1 MKSQSALAVCLA
13 ALCTAGP
20 ACQRREIQEVQIDGS
35 STVAPVAELAAEFF
49 REQSPEIHVTVG
61 TSGTGG
67 GFKKFLDPNPALRT
81 DLNDASRPISP
92 AEIKTAASVGVHFFE
107 IPIAIDGIAIVVHP
121 SNTFCEHVTVEE
133 LKRIWGPGSTITNWK
148 HVRDGFPDLPL
159 KLYGP
164 GTDSGT
170 FDYFTEE
177 ICGKVKASRS
187 DFAASEND
195 NQLVQGVSG
204 DPGALGYFG
213 YSYYETNHEKLR
225 LVAVDGG
232 DGVPIR
238 PDMDA
243 IRSGRYRPLS
253 RPLFIYVNLASAE
266 RAPVAAF
273 VRFLLQNAE
282 RIVEHPHVNYVAL
295 PRSTYADALSRFES
309 RVAGTSTSSGGAAV
323 ASN

>member
-1 MKSQSALAVCLA
+1 MAFGALV
-13 ALCTAGP
+13 P
-20 ACQRREIQEVQIDGS
+20 SCQRRQIQEVQIDGS
-35 STVAPVAELAAEFF
+35 STVAPVTQLAAELF
-49 REQSPEIHVTVG
+49 RDQSPDIHVTVG

-92 AEIKTAASVGVHFFE
+92 AELKTAESVGVEFIE
-107 IPIAIDGIAIVVHP
+107 LPIAIDGIAIVVHP
-121 SNTFCEHVTVEE
+121 SNTFCQHMTVDE
-133 LKRIWGPGSTITNWK
+133 LKRIWAPGSAVTNWK
-148 HVRDGFPDLPL
+148 HVREGFPDLPL

-170 FDYFTEE
+170 FDYFTEV
-177 ICGKVKASRS
+177 ICGKAKASRA

-213 YSYYETNHEKLR
+213 FSYYETNHDKLR
-225 LVAVDGG
+225 LVAIDGG
-232 DGVPIR
+232 DGVPVR
-238 PDMDA
+238 PDMNV

-253 RPLFIYVNLASAE
+253 RPLYIYVNRASAD
-266 RAPVAAF
+266 RPAVAAF
-273 VRFLLQNAE
+273 VRFMLENAE
-282 RIVEHPHVNYVAL
+282 KVVEHPHVNYVAL

-309 RVAGTSTSSGGAAV
+309 RVTGPATSAGGAGV
-323 ASN
+323 ASH